1 MIRDTVA
8 VNVCVQNLG
17 LESKTAHWPARVH
30 VNNLNAI
37 FHVSNHNIRWTFVMV
52 FDNALLLLQKKE
64 L

>member
-8 VNVCVQNLG
+8 IDVSVQNLG
-17 LESKTAHWPARVH
+17 LESQTAHWPARVH
-30 VNNLNAI
+30 VNDLNAI
-37 FHVSNHNIRWTFVMV
+37 FHVSDHNIRWTFVIL